1 MLIKTSFL
9 YFNDHYWFILYEL
22 NHFRTE
28 MNKKFLILIL
38 WVTAY
43 GCYWENEETLFPDAA
58 LCDTTS
64 VSFSGDIVPILTNN
78 CYSCHSNNNAQD
90 FGNGITFEDYEDV
103 LASASLITGAINH
116 SDGFPQMP
124 KNRTKLDD
132 CLIITFE
139 AWVNQGGLDN

>member
-1 MLIKTSFL
+1 
-9 YFNDHYWFILYEL
+9 
-22 NHFRTE
+22 
-28 MNKKFLILIL
+28 
-38 WVTAY
+38 
-43 GCYWENEETLFPDAA
+43 
-58 LCDTTS
+58 

-103 LASASLITGAINH
+103 LASAGLITGAINH